1 MLTLT
6 DRAVAA
12 IRDLMVGEDL
22 PPQAGLRIMPK
33 AGDTETLE
41 LFLASVPH
49 AGDQVIEKEDVRVFL
64 EPEAAA
70 ALDDKTLD
78 AEISPSGTRL
88 SLHLTPQRDAAG

>member
-12 IRDLMVGEDL
+12 IRDLMVGEEL
-22 PPQAGLRIMPK
+22 PPQAGLRITPK
-33 AGDTETLE
+33 EGSPGDFE

-64 EPEAAA
+64 EPQAAA

-78 AEISPSGTRL
+78 AETNPSGTRV
-88 SLHLTPQRDAAG
+88 SLRLWPQREAAD